1 MPVPLRTIPPHTT
14 PFDATSTAAEVIAGV
29 DLRGKRAIVTG
40 GASGIGLETACAL
53 ARAGADVT
61 LAVRNLAQGR
71 RAVDDIGRPNVRAAR
86 LDLADQSSIAAFVA
100 QWQGPLHILVNN
112 AGVMATPE
120 LRTAEGWEMQFATNH
135 LGHFALSLGLHDALA
150 QAHGA
155 RVVVVSSVGH
165 LNGEVLFD
173 DLNFEHHPYDP
184 WAAYSQSK
192 TANVLFTVE
201 AAKRWA
207 PDAITVNALTPGR
220 IRTGLMR
227 HLASQPT
234 APPARFQADNPDISY
249 KSVEQGA
256 ATSVLLAA
264 SPMVEGVT
272 GRYFADNNEAEA
284 QQPGIRLG
292 VADYAVDAENAARLW
307 QVSLDLIAAA
317 HAHASSAATADA
329 TDTDTAAAA
338 AAAAIT
344 ATSTS
349 TQDPQQKEESL

>member
-1 MPVPLRTIPPHTT
+1 MPPALITT
-14 PFDATSTAAEVIAGV
+14 PFGATSTAAEVIAGV

-40 GASGIGLETACAL
+40 GASGIGLETARAL
-53 ARAGADVT
+53 AGAGADVT
-61 LAVRNLAQGR
+61 LAVRDLAQGQ
-71 RAVDDIGRPNVRAAR
+71 RAVDEIGGANVHAAR
-86 LDLADQSSIAAFVA
+86 LDLSDQRSIAAFVS

-112 AGVMATPE
+112 AGIMATPE
-120 LRTAEGWEMQFATNH
+120 LRSAEGWELQFATNH

-150 QAHGA
+150 EAHGA

-207 PDAITVNALTPGR
+207 HDAITVNALTPGR
-220 IRTGLMR
+220 IHTGLMR
-227 HLASQPT
+227 HLAAQPT
-234 APPARFQADNPDISY
+234 PPPARFQADNPDISY

-264 SPMVEGVT
+264 SPLLEGVT
-272 GRYFADNNEAEA
+272 GRYFADNDEAA
-284 QQPGIRLG
+284 PQQPGIRLG
-292 VADYAVDAENAARLW
+292 VAAYAVDPDNAVHLW
-307 QVSLDLIAAA
+307 QVSLDLL
-317 HAHASSAATADA
+317 
-329 TDTDTAAAA
+329 AAAA
-338 AAAAIT
+338 ATGLA
-344 ATSTS
+344 
-349 TQDPQQKEESL
+349 QKEESR